1 MEEGDIFFFFSISFE
16 RFAVSAMISFF
27 FFWIRNW
34 CKGKGEIY
42 NGYQMGFFFFF
53 SYRMNILVR

>member
-1 MEEGDIFFFFSISFE
+1 MIIFFFFSISFE
-16 RFAVSAMISFF
+16 RFAVSAMIFF

-53 SYRMNILVR
+53 

>member
-1 MEEGDIFFFFSISFE
+1 MEEGDYFSFFSISFE

-27 FFWIRNW
+27 FFGLGIGVRVKAKFIMDIKW
-34 CKGKGEIY
+34 
-42 NGYQMGFFFFF
+42 GFFFFF